1 METDGQ
7 ADKTAT
13 SPPGPLSDALKD
25 FLVAQGF
32 PPDGINAAT
41 AADGMTPLMRACVS
55 GPLALVAELLGA
67 GARVDPSNRDG
78 NQALWLACVG
88 DDPEIV
94 AAIIGAGADLE
105 HANVNGSTPLMY
117 AASASKA
124 KALEQLLKA
133 GARLDTQVDGFTA
146 LDMAASLE
154 CLNLMRAEQ
163 RRRRESA

>member
-1 METDGQ
+1 METDRQSGET
-7 ADKTAT
+7 DL
-13 SPPGPLSDALKD
+13 SRPLPLSETLKD

-32 PPDGINAAT
+32 PPDGVNAA
-41 AADGMTPLMRACVS
+41 APDGLTPLMRACVS
-55 GPLALVAELLGA
+55 GPLSLVAELLSA
-67 GARVDPSNRDG
+67 GARVDTTNRDG
-78 NQALWLACVG
+78 NQALWLACVS

-94 AAIIGAGADLE
+94 AAIIAAGADLE

-133 GARLDTQVDGFTA
+133 GASLDTQVDGFTA

-163 RRRRESA
+163 RRRRASA